1 MNLRSLR
8 SNMTRE
14 SALRKL
20 SPAGGRGTVRRWLN
34 GNLLALAEIYI
45 PYRLYEVTIHDRGKH
60 TSRYYAVDA
69 ATGTLDLYEFRVP
82 PEPEGLIELETR
94 NFHPVLLDEARTRQ
108 LAIDGV
114 RRLLFSKGF
123 FRLTN
128 PVIAAHLFDTEVYVP
143 YWAGFYGREQNV
155 NLAVLNAVRQTY
167 EGNKV
172 RRLVQ
177 SWLVEYPRSFSSG
190 ALPQSQ

>member
-8 SNMTRE
+8 SNMTRD

-20 SPAGGRGTVRRWLN
+20 SPAGGRGTLGRWLN
-34 GNLLALAEIYI
+34 GNLLAVAEIYI
-45 PYRLYEVTIHDRGKH
+45 PYRLYEVTIHDRGPQA
-60 TSRYYAVDA
+60 SRYYAVDA
-69 ATGTLDLYEFRVP
+69 ATGTLDPYEFRGRL
-82 PEPEGLIELETR
+82 EPEDVIELETR

-108 LAIDGV
+108 LAIEGV
-114 RRLLFSKGF
+114 RRSLFSKGF
-123 FRLTN
+123 FRLAD
-128 PVIAAHLFDTEVYVP
+128 PVIAAHPFDAELYVP
-143 YWAGFYGREQNV
+143 YWVGFYGREQNV

-177 SWLVEYPRSFSSG
+177 SWLVEYPGSFSPG
-190 ALPQSQ
+190 ALQQTP